1 MRPKICFKCLGVGM
15 KTTDGSKTAEQQ
27 QQQQQQHLDLACSS
41 TVKCTAM
48 GMREQDSLAGE

>member
-1 MRPKICFKCLGVGM
+1 M
-15 KTTDGSKTAEQQ
+15 KTTDGSKTAE